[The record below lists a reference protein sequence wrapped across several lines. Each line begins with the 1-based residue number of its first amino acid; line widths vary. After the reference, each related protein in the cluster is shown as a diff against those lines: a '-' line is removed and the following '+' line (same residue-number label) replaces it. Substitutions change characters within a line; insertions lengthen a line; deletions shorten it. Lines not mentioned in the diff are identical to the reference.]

1 MSQITYEASV
11 YSRKISYKNLKGEVK
26 EVELTFALDPI
37 QLMRLVASVPTP
49 KKSKSNNPALRAKQ
63 EEEITEEQQLK
74 FLVDIA
80 AKAAGEISEDGESF
94 DPIPDFQN
102 LLVGKAFITK
112 LASSDGDR
120 KEFAEKVIIDPF
132 KAFVEFAAADEGNT
146 PAEIADFR
154 KMAEQIERVFTVAND
169 KDEDVEARRLRLAA
183 ELASLDKPSDEA

>member
-183 ELASLDKPSDEA
+183 ELASLDKSSDEA